1 MEKGF
6 DELTIA
12 DDIAKQCTSMYILG
26 LRVCNANLLLHRTTA
41 VHGGHEMPFGNRWC
55 RYEELGQKVPQ
66 AYFNT
71 LRILFDRTTQ

>member
-41 VHGGHEMPFGNRWC
+41 VHGGIDTSSIFSSNVLLLAKLASLSG
-55 RYEELGQKVPQ
+55 KT
-66 AYFNT
+66 A
-71 LRILFDRTTQ
+71 